1 MHRPV
6 PVRARIALA
15 LATAFCLNAA
25 PAVGG
30 DDIKTMLEILLEKG
44 IITQQE
50 YDTKIKKAAE
60 ADEIKAVNQAQDTRK
75 ASNDLEQR
83 ANKERKF
90 KTEFYG
96 QASAGAY
103 SANHMTSS
111 NGVATGMSDQ
121 PKGNNRVG
129 FKASRELES
138 DVSAML
144 TLESS
149 FSLRTGAIGKDAGG
163 YGYVAAGN
171 PIFDRE
177 ANIRLASKT
186 YGSVILGRGPNL
198 QNDLSAAF
206 DARQNWN
213 FGGLK
218 PIGRYAGFH
227 SASGINRADK
237 MLRYI
242 SPVVNGFNLDGGVA
256 IGGVPVDSD
265 QGSSYYLGG
274 RYRNGNFEAGY
285 NHIEAKIGT
294 GTTQT
299 KTNNQVDFLAAK
311 YTFDKL
317 TVNGGYVM
325 TRNPSLTSGGT
336 FSTSKSDG
344 KVNADTFFTG
354 AVYRLSPQVSVNG
367 AWYRVQDKTLQ
378 TVSNK
383 NNDITMLATGLTWSP
398 YKEWD
403 FFIDYVRAAREE
415 GATGAFTIFDKWI
428 PDTGTNGTGYSES
441 KKSQSGV
448 SMGAQYKF

>member
-1 MHRPV
+1 MKRPV
-6 PVRARIALA
+6 SARTRVALA
-15 LATAFCLNAA
+15 LVIAFCLPIA
-25 PAVGG
+25 PAVAGE
-30 DDIKTMLEILLEKG
+30 DVKELLEILMEKG

-50 YDTKIKKAAE
+50 YETKIKKVADAE
-60 ADEIKAVNQAQDTRK
+60 EIKAFNQAQDIRK

-83 ANKERKF
+83 AEKERKF

-103 SANHMTSS
+103 SANHMTSTNS
-111 NGVATGMSDQ
+111 VATGMSDQ

-129 FKASRELES
+129 VKVSRELES
-138 DVSAML
+138 DVTAML
-144 TLESS
+144 TLESN
-149 FSLRTGAIGKDAGG
+149 FSLRTGAFGKDAGG

-186 YGSVILGRGPNL
+186 YGTVILGRGANL
-198 QNDLSAAF
+198 QNDLSGAF

-218 PIGRYAGFH
+218 PVGRYVGFH
-227 SASGINRADK
+227 SASGVNRADK
-237 MLRYI
+237 MIRYI
-242 SPVVNGFNLDGGVA
+242 SPVFNGFNFDGGVA
-256 IGGVPVDSD
+256 MGGVPVDSD
-265 QGSSYYLGG
+265 QATSYYFGG
-274 RYRNGNFEAGY
+274 RYKNGNFEAGY

-294 GTTQT
+294 GTSQT
-299 KTNNQVDFLAAK
+299 TTNNQVDFLAAK
-311 YTFDKL
+311 YTLDKL
-317 TVNGGYVM
+317 TMNGGYVM
-325 TRNPSLTSGGT
+325 TRNPSSTPAT

-344 KVNADTFFTG
+344 KVEADTFFTG
-354 AVYRLSPQVSVNG
+354 AVYRLTPQMSING

-383 NNDITMLATGLTWSP
+383 NNDLTMIATGLTWSP

-448 SMGAQYKF
+448 SIGGQYKF